1 MAEKVPN
8 NYSINDLISG
18 IDNSNRLMLSKAIT
32 LIESKRPS
40 DQKAATA
47 LIDAVLGKKPQ
58 SLRLGITG
66 VPGVGKSTF
75 IETFGLYAIEQGCKV
90 AVLTVDP
97 SSALSKGSILGDK
110 TRMSKLSQSDQAFI
124 RPSPSGSMTGGVAN
138 KTRETILLFEA
149 AGYDVIIVETVGVG
163 QSEVMVKDMV
173 DFFLVLMLAGGGDE
187 LQGIK
192 RGIMEM
198 ADGIAIN
205 KADGDNVKKAMLAKK
220 SFESALHYF
229 PAHPSGWKV
238 PTETCSS
245 LEGTGINTIWKQV
258 HEFVDMTKSNGW
270 FDQNRQKQNTH
281 WLEELIQA
289 KIKEAFY
296 ARSGTKEKVDAL
308 KSSIQAGEIS
318 VRNAL
323 NQMFPSS

>member
-1 MAEKVPN
+1 MTEKVPN
-8 NYSINDLISG
+8 NYSINDLILG
-18 IDNSNRLMLSKAIT
+18 IDTSNRLILSKAIT

-40 DQKAATA
+40 DQRLATE
-47 LIDAVLGKKPQ
+47 LIDALLRKKAQ

-75 IETFGLYAIEQGCKV
+75 IEAFGLHAIEQGCKV

-97 SSALSKGSILGDK
+97 SSALTRGSILGDK
-110 TRMSKLSQSDQAFI
+110 TRMPKLSQSDQAFI

-149 AGYDVIIVETVGVG
+149 AGYDIIIVETVGVG

-205 KADGDNVKKAMLAKK
+205 KADGDNVKKALLAKK

-229 PAHPSGWKV
+229 PPHPSGWKI
-238 PTETCSS
+238 PTEICSS
-245 LEGTGINTIWKQV
+245 LEGIGIDTIWKQI
-258 HEFVDMTKSNGW
+258 HEFADMTKSNGW
-270 FDQNRQKQNTH
+270 FHRNRQKQNTH
-281 WLEELIQA
+281 WLEELIEA
-289 KIKEAFY
+289 KIKETFY

-308 KSSIQAGEIS
+308 KTSIQSGEIS

-323 NQMFPSS
+323 SQVFPSN